1 MDAALPDPINKTR
14 SVGKENAMKYRL
26 TLIALSSL
34 FLAACATGPGYNQGG
49 YNQGGY
55 NQGGYQGGQ
64 VRCNNCGTV
73 EDIRETYGD
82 GRTSGGGAVLG
93 GVVGAV
99 AGNQVGGGSG
109 RTAATV
115 AGAAAGAMVGNTIE
129 RNRNQAP
136 TYDIYVRMDDGRR
149 VVINQRDLGGIRSGS
164 YVEVTGT
171 GSVRLR

>member
-1 MDAALPDPINKTR
+1 
-14 SVGKENAMKYRL
+14 MKYRL
-26 TLIALSSL
+26 ILIALASL
-34 FLAACATGPGYNQGG
+34 FLAACATGPTGGYGGPGYSQGG
-49 YNQGGY
+49 YHG
-55 NQGGYQGGQ
+55 GGQ

-115 AGAAAGAMVGNTIE
+115 AGAAAGAMVGNTVE

-149 VVINQRDLGGIRSGS
+149 VVINQRDLGAIRVGS
-164 YVEVTGT
+164 YVETTATGNL
-171 GSVRLR
+171 RLR

>member
-1 MDAALPDPINKTR
+1 
-14 SVGKENAMKYRL
+14 MKYRL
-26 TLIALSSL
+26 ILIALASL
-34 FLAACATGPGYNQGG
+34 ALAACATGPGYGPG
-49 YNQGGY
+49 YNQG
-55 NQGGYQGGQ
+55 QGGYYGGGQ
-64 VRCNNCGTV
+64 ARCNTCGTV
-73 EDIRETYGD
+73 EDIREVYGD
-82 GRTSGGGAVLG
+82 GGTTGGGAVLG

-115 AGAAAGAMVGNTIE
+115 AGAAAGAYAGNAIE

>member
-1 MDAALPDPINKTR
+1 
-14 SVGKENAMKYRL
+14 MKYRL
-26 TLIALSSL
+26 ILIALASL

-55 NQGGYQGGQ
+55 YGGGQ
-64 VRCNNCGTV
+64 ARCNNCGTV
-73 EDIRETYGD
+73 EDIRQVQGD

-115 AGAAAGAMVGNTIE
+115 AGAAAGAMVGNTVE
-129 RNRNQAP
+129 RNRNTAP
-136 TYDIYVRMDDGRR
+136 AYDIYVRMDDGRR
-149 VVINQRDLGGIRSGS
+149 VVINQRDLGGIRTGS
-164 YVEVTGT
+164 YIEVTGA
-171 GSVRLR
+171 GNARLR